1 MGETETRA
9 DEEES
14 SFVVGVVSLTSAAMT
29 SPTLSSSFRGGE
41 VAVTPATPAAEV
53 VTGSTLAWLAAA
65 MAASTIA
72 WLKSFSLTE
81 SEQSRISMVSSAWA
95 LLLSAMVA
103 VGAAVVVVVVVVD
116 AETAVEPG

>member
-29 SPTLSSSFRGGE
+29 SPTLSSSVRGGE

-72 WLKSFSLTE
+72 WLKSFSPTA
-81 SEQSRISMVSSAWA
+81 SEQSRISMVSSAWV